1 MTLCSVGG
9 ATCIATG
16 SVMQMSVTCDGVPT
30 LLVQTFS
37 CSHCIHTHIH
47 TYIYAHINCAAGRG
61 MDEGNGG
68 VVIRISI
75 FMYILYLNYCIIAH
89 QLGSTA
95 RSGA

>member
-47 TYIYAHINCAAGRG
+47 TCIYTHTLIMLLGREWMRG
-61 MDEGNGG
+61 MEELSSELAFLC
-68 VVIRISI
+68 I
-75 FMYILYLNYCIIAH
+75 YCI
-89 QLGSTA
+89 
-95 RSGA
+95 